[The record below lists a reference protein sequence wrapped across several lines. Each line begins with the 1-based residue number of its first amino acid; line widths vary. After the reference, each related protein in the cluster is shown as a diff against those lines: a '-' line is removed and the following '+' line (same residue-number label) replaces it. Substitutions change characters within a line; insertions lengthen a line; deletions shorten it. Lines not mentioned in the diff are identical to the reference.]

1 MTFAVNDSTH
11 FELNSPLI
19 RIQNLRV
26 SFPSRQSPANRL
38 RVLHGIDLDVFPDE
52 CLGLVGESGCGKSV
66 TWLAVLG
73 LLGQHVLI
81 EGEFWL
87 KQQSLH
93 GLNDSELSTI
103 RGKRIAMI
111 FQDPASA
118 LNPVY
123 KVGHQLEEALMLHRS
138 LNRQQATAQSI
149 RLMDQVHIPNAKQR
163 AMSYP
168 HELSGGMNQ
177 RIMIAMALAGEPE
190 LLIADEPTTAL
201 DVTIQAQILDLLS
214 EVRRETKMAMVLIS
228 HDLSVIA
235 QQCDRVTVM
244 YAGRTIEAADA
255 GDIFRSAHHPYTR
268 GLIDSIPEFDTPV
281 ERLNAI
287 AGQVPE
293 PGSLTTGCSFE
304 PRCQRAQTNCRSA
317 MPQMMPLGSSN
328 QVACF
333 HPIA

>member
-1 MTFAVNDSTH
+1 
-11 FELNSPLI
+11 
-19 RIQNLRV
+19 
-26 SFPSRQSPANRL
+26 
-38 RVLHGIDLDVFPDE
+38 
-52 CLGLVGESGCGKSV
+52 
-66 TWLAVLG
+66 
-73 LLGQHVLI
+73 
-81 EGEFWL
+81 
-87 KQQSLH
+87 
-93 GLNDSELSTI
+93 
-103 RGKRIAMI
+103 
-111 FQDPASA
+111 
-118 LNPVY
+118 
-123 KVGHQLEEALMLHRS
+123 VGHQLEEALMLHRS
-138 LNRQQATAQSI
+138 LNRQQAEAQSI

>member
-1 MTFAVNDSTH
+1 MTFSVNYSAH
-11 FELNSPLI
+11 LELNSPLI
-19 RIQNLRV
+19 RIHDLKV
-26 SFPSRQSPANRL
+26 SFPSRQSPNNDL
-38 RVLHGIDLDVFPDE
+38 QVLHGIDLDVFPDE

-73 LLGQHVLI
+73 LLGHQVKVD
-81 EGEFWL
+81 GEFWL
-87 KQQSLH
+87 KQQALH
-93 GLNDSELSTI
+93 GLNDAELSAV
-103 RGKRIAMI
+103 RGRRIAKI

-138 LNRQQATAQSI
+138 LTRQQATAQSI

-244 YAGRTIEAADA
+244 YAGRTIETADA
-255 GDIFRSAHHPYTR
+255 GEIFRMARHPYTR

-281 ERLNAI
+281 GRLNAI

-293 PGSLTTGCSFE
+293 PGSLSTGCSFE
-304 PRCQRAQTNCRSA
+304 PRCQRAQNDCRSTV
-317 MPQMMPLGSSN
+317 PQMLPVDSLN

-333 HPIA
+333 HPIT

>member
-1 MTFAVNDSTH
+1 MTFATNNSTH
-11 FELNSPLI
+11 FELHSPLVRI
-19 RIQNLRV
+19 RNLKV
-26 SFPSRQSPANRL
+26 SFPSKQSPTNL
-38 RVLHGIDLDVFPDE
+38 VRVLHGIDLDVFPDE

-73 LLGQHVLI
+73 LLGQQVLV

-87 KQQSLH
+87 KQQALD
-93 GLNDSELSTI
+93 GLNDSQLSTI
-103 RGKRIAMI
+103 RGRRIAMI

-123 KVGHQLEEALMLHRS
+123 RVGRQLEEALMLHKS
-138 LNRQQATAQSI
+138 LSRQQAMAQSI
-149 RLMDQVHIPNAKQR
+149 RLMDQVHIPSAKQR
-163 AMSYP
+163 AMAYP

-244 YAGRTIEAADA
+244 YAGRTIETADA
-255 GDIFRSAHHPYTR
+255 SDIFRMARHPYTR
-268 GLIDSIPEFDTPV
+268 GLIDSIPEFDTPAG
-281 ERLNAI
+281 RLNAI

-293 PGSLTTGCSFE
+293 PGSLSSGCNFE
-304 PRCQRAQTNCRSA
+304 PRCKHAQSNCQLVT
-317 MPQMMPLGSSN
+317 PQMMPLESSK

-333 HPIA
+333 HPIS